1 MVSSVQSRHSP
12 GYIRAPLSEKTASP
26 TSGAPAGK
34 ARGSLSY
41 VLFLA
46 VLCLR
51 AFSSGAQVQLP
62 RVPCAG
68 GQVPNHC
75 TTREAQSPAFLK
87 G

>member
-1 MVSSVQSRHSP
+1 MVSSVQARHSP
-12 GYIRAPLSEKTASP
+12 GYTRAPLSEKTASP
-26 TSGAPAGK
+26 TSRAPAGK

-51 AFSSGAQVQLP
+51 CCSRAFSSGAQVQLP

-68 GQVPNHC
+68 GRVPNH
-75 TTREAQSPAFLK
+75 
-87 G
+87 